1 VAQRSFRFRWIEDA
15 RRDAAH
21 GLRLLRR
28 TPLFTATAALSL
40 AIGIG
45 ANTAIFTVANGL
57 LLRPPTGIADPA
69 TLIDIGTVRGDGG
82 LNPLNSTTY
91 LEISRRATSLTS
103 VSAEE
108 MFPHVMRLGAGQV
121 LSVFFYGLPAT
132 HLPTI
137 LGTVALFFFIGAVA
151 SIVPARQAVRDGWRR
166 ALQED

>member
-1 VAQRSFRFRWIEDA
+1 MAQRSFRFRWIEDA

-57 LLRPPTGIADPA
+57 LLRPPTGIADPS

-82 LNPLNSTTY
+82 LNPVNYETY

-103 VSAEE
+103 VFAEE
-108 MFPHVMRLGAGQV
+108 MFPHVMGLGAGQV